1 MKLKPYD
8 SDDGM
13 KVWLTKEE
21 LDRFLDQPDDTERQI
36 ALGLMGRCGLRSDE
50 VVDITPADVVDT
62 PAGPRVRVWQGKGD
76 KSRETPIPDQLLSMI
91 ETYADVREASPDKP
105 LVDRSTRTI
114 QRWVDDAAAPLRVE
128 STDEEGWRFIGP
140 HDLRRT
146 WGTLLVDDEV
156 LPHVIMDWGGW
167 EDWETFREHYL
178 GAASPAVERRE
189 LSKVDWLSAG

>member
-8 SDDGM
+8 NSDGM

-36 ALGLMGRCGLRSDE
+36 ALGLMGQCGLRSDE
-50 VVDITPADVVDT
+50 VIDVTPADVVDT
-62 PAGPRVRVWQGKGD
+62 PAGPRVRVWEGKGD
-76 KSRETPIPDQLLSMI
+76 KRRETPVPEQPLSTI
-91 ETYADVREASPDKP
+91 NTYADVRDASPDTP

-114 QRWVDDAAAPLRVE
+114 QRWVRDAAAPLRAE
-128 STDEEGWRFIGP
+128 TTDKEGWRYLGP

-167 EDWETFREHYL
+167 SDWEVFRENYL
-178 GAASPAVERRE
+178 GAASPAVEKRE
-189 LSKVDWLSAG
+189 I